1 MLLVSFSSQYLKENP
16 GIWYLSVAPDYV
28 GEIRQYFLQQICV
41 EFNTQQMNDLQTLLW
56 KSAQSLENWL

>member
-41 EFNTQQMNDLQTLLW
+41 EFNTQQMNDLQTLV
-56 KSAQSLENWL
+56 